1 MLKKYSTLLLV
12 LLLFCSTSNMFAQ
25 TTCPPGCSPHPTRPG
40 VCIGPSCPPG
50 PPGLPI
56 DGGLGF
62 LLVLGAAYGVKRLK
76 EKK

>member
-1 MLKKYSTLLLV
+1 MFKKYRTLLLV
-12 LLLFCSTSNMFAQ
+12 LLLTFASSGMFAQ
-25 TTCPPGCSPHPTRPG
+25 NCPPGCRPHPTRPG
-40 VCIGPSCPPG
+40 VCIGRNCPPG